1 MRDMN
6 ILVVGSGGREHALVW
21 KLSQSTKVGKVFC
34 APGNGGTTNNVAID
48 ASDFERLADFAH
60 KNNCFTVVGPE
71 EPLAKGITDTFLSK
85 GLNIFGVSKAAARAE
100 SSKIW
105 AKQFMK
111 RYEIPTAKFETFDD
125 ATAAVEYVKKRGGP
139 LVVKADGLAAGKGV
153 SLCAT
158 EDDALKAVDDT
169 IRQKKFGS
177 SGERIVIEDLLV
189 GEEASYIAIV
199 DTKARK
205 HVALASSQDH
215 KAIFDGDKGPNTG
228 GMGAYSPA
236 PVITEELEERIQRDI
251 ITKFIE
257 GMRSE
262 NVEFRGTLY
271 LGLMIANEEP
281 KVLEFNVRFGDPEL
295 QPIVVRMQSDLF
307 EYLDACASG
316 RLAEMED
323 MKWSSQ
329 AAVCVVMASGGYPGQ
344 YQKGKVIKGI
354 EETSRIRNT
363 VVFHAGTARPGS
375 NLITSGGR
383 VLGVTALGDTIPNA
397 INEAYRAVGLIHWE
411 GEYHRTDIGRK
422 ALKHLHVSKENV

>member
-1 MRDMN
+1 MKDRN
-6 ILVVGSGGREHALVW
+6 ILVVGSGGREHALAW
-21 KLSQSTKVGKVFC
+21 KLSQSTKVSKVFC

-71 EPLAKGITDTFLSK
+71 EPLAKGITDIFLSK

-111 RYEIPTAKFETFDD
+111 RYGIPTAKFETFDD

-153 SLCAT
+153 ILCAA
-158 EDDALKAVDDT
+158 ENDALKAIDDT

-177 SGERIVIEDLLV
+177 SGERIVIEDLLI

-236 PVITEELEERIQRDI
+236 PVITEELEERIQTDI

-307 EYLDACASG
+307 EYLDACASS
-316 RLAEMED
+316 RLAEMEN
-323 MKWSSQ
+323 MKWSNQ
-329 AAVCVVMASGGYPGQ
+329 AAVCVVMASEGYPGQ

-363 VVFHAGTARPGS
+363 VVFHAGTTRQGP

-422 ALKHLHVSKENV
+422 ALKHLHVAKENV